1 MKCLGSSAHN
11 RLHSIDGWRKQ
22 SRKGFVEKEKYL
34 LIRGFKNQQK
44 VDRPHSGKRVFQFGE
59 ILLRKSGGYRL
70 TGAGIK

>member
-1 MKCLGSSAHN
+1 MIA
-11 RLHSIDGWRKQ
+11 GWRRQ

-34 LIRGFKNQQK
+34 LIRDFKGQQK
-44 VDRPHSGKRVFQFGE
+44 DGRPHSGKRVLEFGE